1 MFLSVRL
8 FLYSYYYILFYFNIT
23 LTSCT
28 VFIFIFI
35 LLFYFSSFLFLFF
48 YFILIFI
55 HLFYFW
61 IHTMNC
67 IQLLLDFSQDRTG
80 QAQLCNKLFP
90 FYFSLFHIN
99 YTSYYFIYYVVSYHI
114 ISCMKSQSSASMK
127 SRQASLSLLDIA
139 LFSRFCITF
148 YDSPKW
154 PTEIQLK

>member
-1 MFLSVRL
+1 
-8 FLYSYYYILFYFNIT
+8 
-23 LTSCT
+23 
-28 VFIFIFI
+28 
-35 LLFYFSSFLFLFF
+35 
-48 YFILIFI
+48 
-55 HLFYFW
+55 
-61 IHTMNC
+61 MNC

-154 PTEIQLK
+154 PTEIQLKQIVYVFTYILFSFLDKSISLLCTNFFFWLYGDQFLGKLLVRLNLLIMTVQRQRD